1 MSCFIS
7 LSYSLLIKMFHI
19 LVIRFPYLRI
29 WINPRCHEIDVKF
42 RTSKANCIVQ
52 PLEDLSLSK
61 ISFAYARKRNL
72 SSTTIKIGSKN
83 SDIFS
88 KKKKK
93 ILKNLLSFSLR
104 YPAFISTCHKEKR
117 SERSRFSFQSVSPLP
132 SAAISRQVFL
142 FSLNFL
148 PLLALRPLLILVAHT
163 HLYTRAFH
171 SSSLRSSRSVPFTVL
186 RTCRSPAVAFDS
198 IQFFRSSNDSFNE
211 QPFLAI
217 FRRCARLLD
226 IHLPSNR
233 FYF

>member
-1 MSCFIS
+1 MQEKEVFRPLQSKS
-7 LSYSLLIKMFHI
+7 VLK
-19 LVIRFPYLRI
+19 IR
-29 WINPRCHEIDVKF
+29 
-42 RTSKANCIVQ
+42 
-52 PLEDLSLSK
+52 
-61 ISFAYARKRNL
+61 
-72 SSTTIKIGSKN
+72 
-83 SDIFS
+83 IFS
-88 KKKKK
+88 QKKKK

-186 RTCRSPAVAFDS
+186 RTCRSPTVAFDS